1 MDLFSRSIIGWSLSN
16 SLHSTLIIN
25 AISYASERN
34 LIKSGAIFHSDRGC
48 QYSASS
54 TRELLRSLGFPQSM
68 SAKGY
73 CYDNAFAESCF
84 ASLKSEILPN
94 ASHFVSK
101 ADASVAIFDYLESF
115 YNRSR
120 LHSSLGFLSPHNFL
134 IQYFQNSNP
143 SLN

>member
-1 MDLFSRSIIGWSLSN
+1 MLLSAVLLKAVLLFIPTVG
-16 SLHSTLIIN
+16 
-25 AISYASERN
+25 
-34 LIKSGAIFHSDRGC
+34 
-48 QYSASS
+48 QYTASS
-54 TRELLRSLGFPQSM
+54 TRELLRSIGLPQSM

-94 ASHFVSK
+94 SSHCVSK
-101 ADASVAIFDYLESF
+101 VAASIAIFDYLESS

-134 IQYFQNSNP
+134 IQFFHNSNP